1 MSAQPGARKRCLTA
15 DVPFQARNAGLN
27 LESDCRHTLGVWG
40 QLRAMSI
47 RSSVPDLL
55 WWLFWVLVAILLV
68 ILAALV
74 IHHFG
79 GFALSFHVGYFH
91 FQLGVSG

>member
-1 MSAQPGARKRCLTA
+1 MAPGTALARSAQTCREDAGRGRKTCL
-15 DVPFQARNAGLN
+15 
-27 LESDCRHTLGVWG
+27 HTLGVCG

-47 RSSVPDLL
+47 RSSVPGLL

-74 IHHFG
+74 VHHFG